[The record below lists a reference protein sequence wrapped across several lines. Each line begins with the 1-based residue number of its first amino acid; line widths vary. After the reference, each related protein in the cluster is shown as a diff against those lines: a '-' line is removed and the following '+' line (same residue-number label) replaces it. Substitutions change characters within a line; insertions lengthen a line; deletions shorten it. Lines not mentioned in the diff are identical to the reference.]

1 MTVHE
6 KECTEL
12 IQKEM
17 MDGIMNHGL
26 FATPHEGLA
35 VIMEEVEEARISMTD
50 VESAFD
56 GLKHAVF
63 HNTEGEALD
72 FAESLKIYGL
82 ALMLEAMQV
91 AAMAGKFKQTFGEKE
106 TEQEQ

>member
-1 MTVHE
+1 MTIHE

-17 MDGIMNHGL
+17 TDGIMNHGL

-50 VESAFD
+50 IESAFD
-56 GLKHAVF
+56 GLKQAVF
-63 HNTEGEALD
+63 HDAEDEAVY

-91 AAMAGKFKQTFGEKE
+91 AAMAGKFKQTFSEKE
-106 TEQEQ
+106 IDRKQ